1 MILVTCIFVFIL
13 FPFASLR
20 TLNFMRGSSYIALTC
35 LVLIMC
41 IVVAY
46 YFIDGQLGSD
56 PVAFYNA
63 GFKVMTTWPLFSAS

>member
-13 FPFASLR
+13 FPLASLK

-35 LVLIMC
+35 LFFIMI

-46 YFIDGQLGSD
+46 YFIDG
-56 PVAFYNA
+56 
-63 GFKVMTTWPLFSAS
+63 